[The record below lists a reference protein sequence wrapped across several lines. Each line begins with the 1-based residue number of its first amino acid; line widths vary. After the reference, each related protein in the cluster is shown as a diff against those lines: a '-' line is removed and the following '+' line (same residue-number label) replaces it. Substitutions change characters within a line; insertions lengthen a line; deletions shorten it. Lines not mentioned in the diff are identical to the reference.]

1 MKIVFVSYSFWPPD
15 FGGELL
21 ASVERFQSLAAH
33 GCSTTVLTSGR
44 PQFASHET
52 SDGLK
57 IRRSPVVHNSRP
69 GRALRHIVFW
79 FWVALQLVL
88 CKADVVHFGSIPG
101 LGFITSDLVAF
112 LLCGLAKCKRTRT
125 VTVHSL
131 AESDTEIYTSQGWSG
146 LWRKLFYRTVGT
158 IVAVSPALYR
168 GLAPDFGSKVLL
180 IPCGIRDNIFTR
192 CSNPAR
198 EDLRSGHKAGHDDV
212 VFAFLGSVGRRKGF
226 DVLANAFAELAP
238 THPRWRLWVIGPRTR
253 VENQN
258 IDERE
263 VAEVTSPLK
272 DLQNRVKFWGR
283 LDVRHTLSRI
293 LSASDVFVFPSR
305 REGMGIAPMEAMAV
319 GVPVVVSRIPGVT
332 DLANVEGETGLY
344 VPPGDLAG
352 LKAAMLR
359 LGTDEELRK
368 RMGARAA
375 QVVREGFAWEQ
386 HVTNWMKLY
395 EGDAVTQRRSHELAM
410 QRTLKS

>member
-1 MKIVFVSYSFWPPD
+1 MKIVFVSYGFWPPD

-21 ASVERFQSLAAH
+21 ASIERLQALAAQ
-33 GCSTTVLTSGR
+33 GYSTTVLTSGR
-44 PQFASHET
+44 PQFSSHET
-52 SDGLK
+52 SHGLQ
-57 IRRSPVVHNSRP
+57 IRRSPVVHHSRP
-69 GRALRHIVFW
+69 GRALRRMVFW
-79 FWVALQLVL
+79 FWAALQLVL
-88 CKADVVHFGSIPG
+88 CKADVVHVGSIPG

-112 LLCGLAKCKRTRT
+112 LLCGLAKCKGSRT
-125 VTVHSL
+125 VIVHSL
-131 AESDTEIYTSQGWSG
+131 AESDTEIYKSQGWSG
-146 LWRKLFYRTVGT
+146 LWQKRFYRTVGT

-168 GLAPDFGSKVLL
+168 GLAPDFGSKVLF
-180 IPCGIRDNIFTR
+180 IPYGIRDNIFTR
-192 CSNPAR
+192 CSNPER

-238 THPRWRLWVIGPRTR
+238 TRPRWRLWVVGPRNR
-253 VENQN
+253 GESQN

-272 DLQNRVKFWGR
+272 GLENRVKFWGR
-283 LDVRHTLSRI
+283 LDDRHMLSRI

-332 DLANVEGETGLY
+332 DLANVEGDTGLY
-344 VPPGDLAG
+344 IPPGDLPG

-375 QVVREGFAWEQ
+375 QIVREGFAWKQ
-386 HVTNWMKLY
+386 HVTKWMKLY
-395 EGDAVTQRRSHELAM
+395 EGGAATERTSHEPA
-410 QRTLKS
+410 

>member
-1 MKIVFVSYSFWPPD
+1 
-15 FGGELL
+15 
-21 ASVERFQSLAAH
+21 
-33 GCSTTVLTSGR
+33 
-44 PQFASHET
+44 
-52 SDGLK
+52 
-57 IRRSPVVHNSRP
+57 
-69 GRALRHIVFW
+69 
-79 FWVALQLVL
+79 
-88 CKADVVHFGSIPG
+88 
-101 LGFITSDLVAF
+101 
-112 LLCGLAKCKRTRT
+112 
-125 VTVHSL
+125 
-131 AESDTEIYTSQGWSG
+131 
-146 LWRKLFYRTVGT
+146 
-158 IVAVSPALYR
+158 
-168 GLAPDFGSKVLL
+168 LL

-386 HVTNWMKLY
+386 HVTKWMKLY